1 MEQVRAT
8 WAGVRPARWCGEWL
22 CPVSLWLVFCSN
34 LLGSLCEPVDGASVP
49 SAMWETNASV
59 LKWEKKKKMF
69 YLLCYFDLP
78 LYFCSFVCFLL
89 SKGLKFKAHTLMWG
103 LANLHSSLNV
113 MKSFCW
119 FKPCV
124 PNCMYIPLSMLWILT
139 VHKKKYEENSVVGC
153 ISVNL
158 EEKRKK
164 KEKFTQVVTL
174 CQIYIPK
181 CSQVLTEFC
190 CSL

>member
-1 MEQVRAT
+1 MN
-8 WAGVRPARWCGEWL
+8 
-22 CPVSLWLVFCSN
+22 LWTV
-34 LLGSLCEPVDGASVP
+34 LLFRVPCEKKTLQF
-49 SAMWETNASV
+49 WNE
-59 LKWEKKKKMF
+59 KKEKKKDVLLTMLF
-69 YLLCYFDLP
+69 LIYLYI
-78 LYFCSFVCFLL
+78 FCSFVCFLL

-139 VHKKKYEENSVVGC
+139 VHKKNMKKILLLDAFPST
-153 ISVNL
+153 L
-158 EEKRKK
+158 KKREKKI
-164 KEKFTQVVTL
+164 TQVVTL